1 VNGSKRRG
9 QRRFD
14 EPPRPPIAA
23 VLKELGAESV
33 PTGFGW
39 VKMRCFAH
47 EDRTPSAAV
56 NHELDG
62 FTCHSCG
69 RSGDALKLL
78 QSELGLTFREAC
90 DRASNLDP
98 DSGNRQAKKTKRTR
112 RASDLL

>member
-1 VNGSKRRG
+1 VATRRV
-9 QRRFD
+9 RRD
-14 EPPRPPIAA
+14 LPPIPRPPIAA
-23 VLKELGAESV
+23 VLVELGMSPASI
-33 PTGFGW
+33 PTGYGW
-39 VKMRCFAH
+39 VKLSCFAH

-98 DSGNRQAKKTKRTR
+98 DSGNRQARSKKRTR